1 MGLIQSIL
9 AKATFKTNANKFLE
23 IELNKG
29 GKNDQGKFHLQ
40 NDVIRIEMNAD
51 EYFEF
56 ASSIIEGANK
66 LIETKRIKIE

>member
-9 AKATFKTNANKFLE
+9 AKATFKNNANKFLE

-29 GKNDQGKFHLQ
+29 GKDNQGKFHLQ
-40 NDVIRIEMNAD
+40 NDAIRIEMNAD

-56 ASSIIEGANK
+56 ASSVIEGANR
-66 LIETKRIKIE
+66 LVETKGIKIE

>member
-9 AKATFKTNANKFLE
+9 AKATFKNNANKFLE

-29 GKNDQGKFHLQ
+29 GKNNHGKFHLQ
-40 NDVIRIEMNAD
+40 NDAIRIEMNAD

-56 ASSIIEGANK
+56 ASSVIEGANR
-66 LIETKRIKIE
+66 LVETKGIRIE

>member
-9 AKATFKTNANKFLE
+9 AKANFKTNANKFLE

-29 GKNDQGKFHLQ
+29 GKNNQGKFHLQ
-40 NDVIRIEMNAD
+40 NDAIRIEMNAD

-56 ASSIIEGANK
+56 ASSVIEGANK
-66 LIETKRIKIE
+66 LIETKGIKVD